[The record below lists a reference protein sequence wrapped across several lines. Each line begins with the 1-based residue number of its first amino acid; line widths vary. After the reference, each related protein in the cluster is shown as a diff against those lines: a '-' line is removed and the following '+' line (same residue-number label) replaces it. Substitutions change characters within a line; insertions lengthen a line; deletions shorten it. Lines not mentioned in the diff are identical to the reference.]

1 MSNHLLVFGP
11 GYTAAPIMA
20 RVRKAG
26 WVVTCSYR
34 SPESKSALEAQG
46 YHTVPVQAGGLSAGQ
61 LPISHIL
68 TSVAPDE
75 DGDPI
80 LSDWKSWVRQQFS
93 LRSLH
98 YLSSTNVYGNHNGGW
113 VDETTAE
120 NPSLER
126 GKRRLAAE
134 HMWQQLAA
142 DMGCATFVYR
152 LAGIYGPDRNALHS
166 LQVGKARRIIKPG
179 QFFGRIH
186 RDDICETVCAAMTGT
201 HQGGVFNVADDR
213 PTPPQEVILAAADM
227 LGIDAP
233 PEENFEGAD
242 MSPMA
247 RSFYAENKRVKNDK
261 IKTEL
266 GVKLKY
272 PSYIEGLKALLADM
286 KSE

>member
-20 RVRKAG
+20 RAHKAG

-34 SPESKSALEAQG
+34 SPENKRALEAQG
-46 YHTVPVQAGGLSAGQ
+46 YQTVAAQAGALSTGHA
-61 LPISHIL
+61 PISHIL
-68 TSVAPDE
+68 ASVAPNE
-75 DGDPI
+75 AGDPI
-80 LSDWKSWVRQQFS
+80 LLGWKSWLKQQFS

-98 YLSSTNVYGNHNGGW
+98 YLSSTNVYGNHDGGW
-113 VDETTAE
+113 VDETTTE
-120 NPSLER
+120 KPSLER
-126 GKRRLAAE
+126 GKRRLVAE
-134 HMWQQLAA
+134 RMWQQLGANI
-142 DMGCATFVYR
+142 GCAAFVYR
-152 LAGIYGPDRNALHS
+152 LAGIYGPGRNALHS

-186 RDDICETVCAAMTGT
+186 RDDICETVWSAMTST
-201 HQGGVFNVADDR
+201 HQGGIFNVADDR
-213 PTPPQEVILAAADM
+213 PTPPQEVISAAADM

-233 PEENFEGAD
+233 VEENFEDAA

-247 RSFYAENKRVKNDK
+247 RSFYAENKRVKNSK

-272 PSYIEGLKALLADM
+272 PSYTEGLKALLAAMPPD
-286 KSE
+286 